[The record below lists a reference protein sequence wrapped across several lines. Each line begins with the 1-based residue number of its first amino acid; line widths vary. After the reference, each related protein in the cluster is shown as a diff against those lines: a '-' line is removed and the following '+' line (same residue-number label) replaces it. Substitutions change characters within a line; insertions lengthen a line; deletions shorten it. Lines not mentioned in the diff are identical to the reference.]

1 MTSLLRGCGLANCLL
16 VAWVGLVSDVHSQTE
31 LEYNQARIV
40 AVHNTLVSSEAPGI
54 IRTIEIEAGDEIRDQ
69 AALVTLNSETFQ
81 ADYEVALAEEE
92 IAKLQAANHA
102 KVEYAQ
108 KSAEVS
114 EKTLA
119 KSLAANRQFA
129 KTIPVTELEKLQ
141 LQLDQARLSGEQA
154 IMELDAARWTVKLR
168 ERMTHAARVKL
179 DSRTVRAP
187 FQGTIAQL
195 LVQPGQWVNAGE
207 PIARVIDLERL
218 RVEGY
223 FRQDLVG
230 RIQVGSTGSFAYT
243 LEGKTKQV
251 PVKVSFVSP
260 EIVEGIF
267 QVRADIDNRDR
278 AHMPGVQGKL
288 TLDMP
293 LQTSDK

>member
-1 MTSLLRGCGLANCLL
+1 MRAISLCGMAFGLL
-16 VAWVGLVSDVHSQTE
+16 SLVSNSYGQTE
-31 LEYNQARIV
+31 LEYNEARIV
-40 AVHNTLVSSEAPGI
+40 PVHNTLVSSEAPGI
-54 IRTIEIEAGDEIRDQ
+54 VRSIEIQAGDEVDRH
-69 AALVTLNSETFQ
+69 AVLVTLNAETFQ
-81 ADYEVALAEEE
+81 ADYDVALAEEE
-92 IAKLQAANHA
+92 IAKLQAANRA

-108 KSAEVS
+108 KSAEVT

-129 KTIPVTELEKLQ
+129 KTIPSTELERLQ

-154 IMELDAARWTVKLR
+154 MMELDAARWTVKLK

-187 FQGTIAQL
+187 FDGTIAQL

-207 PIARVIDLERL
+207 PIARLMDLEHL

-223 FRQDLVG
+223 FRQDLIG
-230 RIQVGSTGSFAYT
+230 RIQVGSTGSFTYT
-243 LEGKTKQV
+243 LDGQPNRV

-267 QVRADIDNRDR
+267 QVRADIINSDR
-278 AHMPGVQGKL
+278 VHMPGVQGKL
-288 TLDMP
+288 TLDLP
-293 LQTSDK
+293 NQASDK